1 MLPSILSANSI
12 DFLLFEALPC
22 APFYWAMSDL
32 YVARFNADNALYRN
46 DGQQIVNSTVYAG
59 NRTGGASRGSR
70 GLLLS
75 PLRTGTRVR

>member
-1 MLPSILSANSI
+1 
-12 DFLLFEALPC
+12 
-22 APFYWAMSDL
+22 MSDL
-32 YVARFNADNALYRN
+32 YVARFNAANVLYRN

-75 PLRTGTRVR
+75 PLRTGTRAR